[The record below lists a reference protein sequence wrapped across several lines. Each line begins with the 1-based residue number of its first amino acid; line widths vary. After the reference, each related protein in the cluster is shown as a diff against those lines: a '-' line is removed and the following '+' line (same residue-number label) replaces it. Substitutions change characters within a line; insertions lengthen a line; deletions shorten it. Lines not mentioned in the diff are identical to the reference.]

1 MIGSLFA
8 LGFPCGSFGKESACN
23 EGDLGLISGLE
34 RSPGGGK
41 GYPLHFWPRESHGL
55 YSPRGHKESDMTER
69 FALHFT
75 LLAVLRKETFKKPC
89 PMDIRMVLLAVL
101 KT

>member
-1 MIGSLFA
+1 MSL
-8 LGFPCGSFGKESACN
+8 LLKGFPCGSFGKESACN

-89 PMDIRMVLLAVL
+89 PMDMRMVLLAVL